1 MDFMLI
7 VIYIAASALTGIIA
21 SNKGRSGVSIF
32 LLSLVFSPLIGL
44 LTALVIST
52 NTREMDLKK
61 IKSREF
67 RRCPFCAELVRPE
80 AIICRYCS
88 NQLEQESSSDIENF
102 AELEITQ
109 ERNFF
114 KYNGLLFDTLDEAK
128 AEARK
133 RMK

>member
-1 MDFMLI
+1 MLI

-44 LTALVIST
+44 LTALIISA

-61 IKSREF
+61 INSREF

-80 AIICRYCS
+80 AIVCRYCS
-88 NQLEQESSSDIENF
+88 NQIEQESSSDIENF
-102 AELEITQ
+102 DELEIMQ

-114 KYNGLLFDTLDEAK
+114 KYNGLLFNTLDEAK

-133 RMK
+133 RIK